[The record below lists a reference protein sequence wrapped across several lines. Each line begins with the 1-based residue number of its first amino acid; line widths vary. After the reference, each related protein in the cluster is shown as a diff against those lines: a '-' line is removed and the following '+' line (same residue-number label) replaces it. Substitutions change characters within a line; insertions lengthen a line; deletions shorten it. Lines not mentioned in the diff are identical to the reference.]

1 MGIQNR
7 DKGLNEQVD
16 NWDSQTVSSVGVSQL
31 IQSASVPYTGQLLK
45 VVTSAFG
52 LSGSP
57 TVGIQIQRFITG
69 LGLTTIPVN
78 SSSLLTVSAFSTS
91 GIQTHSLPAVGS
103 SLVQLLP
110 GDAVQ
115 LVTSTANT
123 AATYAINMVTQ
134 CLQDFKTQ
142 YGLFSGN

>member
-16 NWDSQTVSSVGVSQL
+16 NWDTQTVSLGVSLL
-31 IQSASVPYTGQLLK
+31 ISLVSVPYTGQLLRI
-45 VVTSAFG
+45 VTSAFG

-57 TVGIQIQRFITG
+57 ILGIQIQRFIG
-69 LGLTTIPVN
+69 ASGLTTIPVN
-78 SSSLLTVSAFSTS
+78 GSSLLTITALSTS
-91 GIQTHSLPAVGS
+91 GIQLHSLPAVGN
-103 SLVQLLP
+103 SLVQLLS
-110 GDAVQ
+110 GDQVQ
-115 LVTSTANT
+115 LVTSGSNT
-123 AATYAINMVTQ
+123 AASYAINTVTQ

>member
-16 NWDSQTVSSVGVSQL
+16 NWDAQTVSSVGVSLL
-31 IQSASVPYTGQLLK
+31 IQLVSVPYTGQLLRI
-45 VVTSAFG
+45 VTSAFG

-57 TVGIQIQRFITG
+57 ILGIQIQRFIG
-69 LGLTTIPVN
+69 ASGLTTIPVN
-78 SSSLLTVSAFSTS
+78 GSSLLTITAFSTS
-91 GIQTHSLPAVGS
+91 GIQLHSLPAVGN
-103 SLVQLLP
+103 SLVQLLS
-110 GDAVQ
+110 GDQVQ
-115 LVTSTANT
+115 LVTSGSNT
-123 AATYAINMVTQ
+123 AASYAINTVTQ